1 MGRGMRKRDVTGK
14 VYLVTGGAMGMGK
27 EVAKLFAADGA
38 RIVLWDINPEKLEEA
53 AAEVRSLGAEVMTD
67 VVDVTEREQVYA
79 AAERVKAA
87 WGKVDILHNNAGVV
101 KGGFFMDVEDEWHQ
115 KTMDVNFNAY
125 MWTMKAFM
133 PEMIAANDG
142 HIINVASAAGL
153 TYVPMLSTYCASKAA
168 VVNFTDALR
177 LEMKKQGKHGV
188 RFTIICPSFVTTGM
202 FEGVKAPL
210 LVPWLSVER
219 ITRKIYE
226 AYHRQSNIVMEPLM
240 VKFVPLFRGAIP
252 RPVYD
257 VVSEVLG
264 ITRAM
269 AHWKG
274 R

>member
-1 MGRGMRKRDVTGK
+1 MGRGVQKRDVRGK

-38 RIVLWDINPEKLEEA
+38 RIVLWDINQEKLDEA
-53 AAEVRSLGAEVMTD
+53 AAEVRSLGAEVITD
-67 VVDVTEREQVYA
+67 VVDVTDREQVYA
-79 AAERVKAA
+79 AAERVKRSF
-87 WGKVDILHNNAGVV
+87 GKVDILHNNAGVV
-101 KGGFFMDVEDEWHQ
+101 KGGYFMDVEDDWHI

-177 LEMKKQGKHGV
+177 LEMKKLGKDGV

-210 LVPWLSVER
+210 LVPWLSPER

-226 AYHRQSNIVMEPLM
+226 AYHRRSNIVMEPLM

-252 RPVYD
+252 RPIYD